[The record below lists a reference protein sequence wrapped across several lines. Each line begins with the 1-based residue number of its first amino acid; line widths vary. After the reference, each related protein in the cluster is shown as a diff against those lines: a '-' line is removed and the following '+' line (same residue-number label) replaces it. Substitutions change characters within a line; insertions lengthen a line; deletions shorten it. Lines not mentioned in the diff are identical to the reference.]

1 MIKFWEDKKIEFDEN
16 QISVDATLVLVLQ
29 LLTYEDA
36 GASDLKETSETTI
49 SNYKNG
55 MLDIIRSIK
64 VSVFYFFFKYI
75 FEIFKILEILWNY
88 GRIL

>member
-16 QISVDATLVLVLQ
+16 QISIDATLVLVLQ
-29 LLTYEDA
+29 LLTYEVSK
-36 GASDLKETSETTI
+36 ASDLKETSETTI

-64 VSVFYFFFKYI
+64 VSVFASFLNIYLKFSKY
-75 FEIFKILEILWNY
+75 
-88 GRIL
+88 

>member
-16 QISVDATLVLVLQ
+16 QISVDATLVLVIQ

-64 VSVFYFFFKYI
+64 VSVFFSFLNIYLKFSKY
-75 FEIFKILEILWNY
+75 
-88 GRIL
+88 